1 MPKELLNYWNRQTS
15 ICILIWL
22 IWQKNLDEKKE
33 VKEDQNEENLEEITA
48 VMAIADLE
56 EEWNHKERTKELDSE
71 IIIIFL
77 LIPAKVMDLDLNPI
91 IIHLFQTQTDL
102 VLEDSRLSN
111 LFTLKTDII
120 IENINLKG
128 NSSNTGK
135 INLMWIINLPETI
148 KH

>member
-1 MPKELLNYWNRQTS
+1 
-15 ICILIWL
+15 
-22 IWQKNLDEKKE
+22 
-33 VKEDQNEENLEEITA
+33 
-48 VMAIADLE
+48 
-56 EEWNHKERTKELDSE
+56 
-71 IIIIFL
+71 
-77 LIPAKVMDLDLNPI
+77 MDLDLNPI
-91 IIHLFQTQTDL
+91 IIHLFQTQMDL